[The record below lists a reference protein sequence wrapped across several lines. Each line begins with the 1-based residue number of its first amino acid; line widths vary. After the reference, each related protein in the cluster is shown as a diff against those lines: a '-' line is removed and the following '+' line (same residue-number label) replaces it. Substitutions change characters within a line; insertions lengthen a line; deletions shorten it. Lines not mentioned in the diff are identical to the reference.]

1 MAVLKYFDVRGNND
15 RKSKE
20 LSKYIKNVVPA
31 RNTYM
36 IPMLYCNNEAEI
48 IYLDKKYNNIMYKIG
63 FPFLLCLKIMLLPLF
78 LIGMFVSALID
89 GVTYVFGIHSYNEI
103 VFNEDLNKWGIEN
116 LDLKQPVKLKR
127 KQGYSFKIYI
137 LFVTVFAAAI
147 FIAAIIKGIKFNF
160 LLILIE
166 IITMSI
172 INPIIFNF
180 LKISLKNVFT
190 PDGKSVAKKIKN
202 NDTDTVIPFAIVENE
217 CYLKKML
224 MSKISGFIFDISY
237 GRTNC
242 EASEKNK
249 KYEKNSFKDLSKTDI
264 KDLQLPKTGYHSS
277 QGYFFTDT
285 ALYDINKDLFT
296 EPED

>member
-20 LSKYIKNVVPA
+20 LSKYVKDVVPS
-31 RNTYM
+31 RNTYV
-36 IPMLYCNNEAEI
+36 IPMLYCNNEAEV
-48 IYLDKKYNNIMYKIG
+48 IYLDKKYNNIMHKIG
-63 FPFLLCLKIMLLPLF
+63 FPLLLCLKIMLFPLL
-78 LIGMFVSALID
+78 LIGMLVSALID
-89 GVTYVFGIHSYNEI
+89 GIIYVFGIHSYNEI
-103 VFNEDLNKWGIEN
+103 VFNEELNKWGIKN
-116 LDLKQPVKLKR
+116 LDLKQSIKLKR
-127 KQGYSFKIYI
+127 KPGYSFKIYI
-137 LFVTVFAAAI
+137 LFTAVLATAI
-147 FIAAIIKGIKFNF
+147 FVAAIIKGSKFNL

-166 IITMSI
+166 IITTGVI
-172 INPIIFNF
+172 IPIIFR
-180 LKISLKNVFT
+180 LSKISFKNVFT
-190 PDGKSVAKKIKN
+190 SDGKSIARKIKN

-224 MSKISGFIFDISY
+224 MSKISGFIFDMPY

-249 KYEKNSFKDLSKTDI
+249 KYENNSFKDLSKTNI
-264 KDLQLPKTGYHSS
+264 KDLQLTKTGYHSS